1 MNLKKNERLAP
12 PLMFAFR
19 AAHEKRDAKKAL
31 DLRDASGQRVIAARR
46 VGARAPISEAGLRRE
61 VNSDLSDLLNTVNL
75 NSAFDLEEAPEVA
88 KSVLNYGFPDLS
100 NHTIDEHRLVE
111 ISKQIEQALMI
122 FEPRLATDTLAVGRN
137 PEIDSEALR
146 IKFLIRA
153 DLRAEPLD
161 VPVEFVAEVEVDSGK
176 IKVERL

>member
-31 DLRDASGQRVIAARR
+31 DLRDSSGQRVIAARR

-100 NHTIDEHRLVE
+100 NRTIDEYRLVE
-111 ISKQIEQALMI
+111 ISKQIEQALMT
-122 FEPRLATDTLAVGRN
+122 FEPRLATSTLAVGRN